1 MAPGEDPVA
10 VAVSRGG
17 SSGRLQLEEA
27 RAVGATEAKAI
38 QCLVF
43 LVFNL

>member
-10 VAVSRGG
+10 AAVARGG
-17 SSGRLQLEEA
+17 GSGLLQLEEA
-27 RAVGATEAKAI
+27 GAIRGTEAKAI

>member
-10 VAVSRGG
+10 AAVARGG
-17 SSGRLQLEEA
+17 SSGRLHLEETGA
-27 RAVGATEAKAI
+27 IRATEAKAI

>member
-10 VAVSRGG
+10 AAVARGG
-17 SSGRLQLEEA
+17 SSGRLQLEEPGA
-27 RAVGATEAKAI
+27 IRATEAKAI

>member
-10 VAVSRGG
+10 VAVARGR
-17 SSGRLQLEEA
+17 SSGRLQLEGTA
-27 RAVGATEAKAI
+27 AVRATEAKAI

>member
-1 MAPGEDPVA
+1 MEPGEDPVA
-10 VAVSRGG
+10 AAVARGG
-17 SSGRLQLEEA
+17 GSGRLLLEE
-27 RAVGATEAKAI
+27 VGATRATGAKAI

>member
-10 VAVSRGG
+10 VAVARGG

-27 RAVGATEAKAI
+27 GAVRATEAKAI

>member
-1 MAPGEDPVA
+1 MAPGEDPIAVA
-10 VAVSRGG
+10 VARGG
-17 SSGRLQLEEA
+17 SSGRLLLEEA
-27 RAVGATEAKAI
+27 AAVRAAEAKAI

>member
-1 MAPGEDPVA
+1 MA
-10 VAVSRGG
+10 VARGG
-17 SSGRLQLEEA
+17 SSGRLQPEEA
-27 RAVGATEAKAI
+27 GAVRATEAKAI